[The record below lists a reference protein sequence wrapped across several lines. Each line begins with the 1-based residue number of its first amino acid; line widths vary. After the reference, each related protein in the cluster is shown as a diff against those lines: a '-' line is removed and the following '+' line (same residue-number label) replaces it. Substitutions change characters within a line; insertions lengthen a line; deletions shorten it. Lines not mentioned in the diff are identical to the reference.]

1 MALGCRTQER
11 RLLASLRARWTVGL
25 WHGHILPSPAIETL
39 FIDCRGSLR
48 VSRSLQVD
56 TYKLRPATDQDAYSG
71 CFGAEIPPRLS
82 RSHDS
87 ALFVDL
93 SSGERRRCCWH
104 DAAEVAV
111 VWPR

>member
-1 MALGCRTQER
+1 MYTKHGLGET
-11 RLLASLRARWTVGL
+11 RLGL
-25 WHGHILPSPAIETL
+25 WHGHILFHPPIETL
-39 FIDCRGSLR
+39 FIACRGSLR

-56 TYKLRPATDQDAYSG
+56 TYELRPATDQQMHVRAALGSR
-71 CFGAEIPPRLS
+71 IPPRLS
-82 RSHDS
+82 GSHDS